1 MRSTHDVRRLATTRR
16 RHRQPAGSDQQT
28 PRDCDGRPYAGPC
41 DRMIVVATDEEA
53 FRKVRR
59 KLNREGLLVDDRV
72 ELVLRE
78 EVDWDRMW

>member
-1 MRSTHDVRRLATTRR
+1 
-16 RHRQPAGSDQQT
+16 
-28 PRDCDGRPYAGPC
+28 
-41 DRMIVVATDEEA
+41 MIVVATDEEA